1 MTSYNAGLF
10 VKYNDI
16 SHPNINSINFN
27 LGFYDKLFKM
37 DNQSVSSDLALTLG
51 LGIEYLNDNSFTFS
65 LETGN
70 RNSELSEFKNEKYY
84 KFIFSFISNSMWFI
98 KEGS

>member
-1 MTSYNAGLF
+1 
-10 VKYNDI
+10 
-16 SHPNINSINFN
+16 
-27 LGFYDKLFKM
+27 M

-65 LETGN
+65 LEAGN

-84 KFIFSFISNSMWFI
+84 KYIFSFISNIMWFI